1 MEVAKFYLHLPSNS
15 SLDKFPNN
23 TLTEYR
29 VCLPQTIS
37 LTRDW
42 EVALTEIHYPHSW
55 NNVQGNFQDRIY
67 LRDQELD
74 GMWEPLIVPPGHYS
88 SVADLITKINEVVDE
103 DDRFKDELQLSF
115 ETLNRKVTVHLQNK
129 TEVYFS
135 DIGQMLGFSPNTVI
149 SRTSTAE
156 RAVDL
161 EHGFHDLY
169 VYCDII
175 QSQYVG
181 DALVPLLRILPVEGK
196 DGERIS
202 KSFIRSQYLPVSRTQ
217 FETSEVNIKRDT
229 GEFVPFELGRVL
241 LTLHFRQSRPVN
253 F

>member
-1 MEVAKFYLHLPSNS
+1 MEVTQFYLHLPSNA

-37 LTRDW
+37 FTGEW

-55 NNVQGNFQDRIY
+55 NNVQEKVENRFY
-67 LRDQELD
+67 LRNQELD
-74 GMWEPLIVPPGHYS
+74 GMWEPFVVPPGYYS
-88 SVADLITKINEVVDE
+88 SVADLITKFNEVVSAN
-103 DDRFKDELQLSF
+103 DRFKDQVQLSLD
-115 ETLNRKVTVHLQNK
+115 TLNRKVTVHLQNK
-129 TEVYFS
+129 TEVYFYGF
-135 DIGQMLGFSPNTVI
+135 GQMLGFSPNKVI
-149 SRTSTAE
+149 SSTSTAE

-161 EHGFHDLY
+161 EYGFHDLY

-181 DALVPLLRILPVEGK
+181 DALVPLLRIVPVEGK
-196 DGERIS
+196 DGERIR
-202 KSFIRSQYLPVSRTQ
+202 KSFIRPHYLPVSRKQ
-217 FETSEVNIKRDT
+217 FESIEVNIKRDT
-229 GEFVPFELGRVL
+229 GETVPFELGKVL
-241 LTLHFRQSRPVN
+241 LTLHFRQSRPAN

>member
-1 MEVAKFYLHLPSNS
+1 
-15 SLDKFPNN
+15 
-23 TLTEYR
+23 
-29 VCLPQTIS
+29 
-37 LTRDW
+37 
-42 EVALTEIHYPHSW
+42 
-55 NNVQGNFQDRIY
+55 
-67 LRDQELD
+67 
-74 GMWEPLIVPPGHYS
+74 MWEPLIVPPGHYS
-88 SVADLITKINEVVDE
+88 TVADLITKINEVVDE

-115 ETLNRKVTVHLQNK
+115 DTLNRKVTVHLQNK

-161 EHGFHDLY
+161 EHGFHYLY

-181 DALVPLLRILPVEGK
+181 DALVPLLRIVPVEGK

-202 KSFIRSQYLPVSRTQ
+202 KSFMRSQYLPVSRKQ
-217 FETSEVNIKRDT
+217 FETIEVNIKRDT
-229 GEFVPFELGRVL
+229 GEFVPFEFGRVL